1 MLWRF
6 FITTSLFVAGDM
18 PLVRK
23 CFADCQ
29 ELTMICWGGQSD
41 ASTTLTNGH
50 VPKLDPNH
58 QTQWFSSQNISTR
71 FALVNATV
79 FIFGRMG
86 QQPNTSV
93 TKVELH
99 VHRAFGCWHLQ
110 LGRKGQVFE
119 QAMIMSRIFS
129 SYFPQLMFIS
139 TVYIDNYDINSM
151 SYIDNYDILCIQ
163 TIMLIST
170 KQVNSCHVS
179 AVYGGPPA
187 LHCARLWRS
196 FSRCFCRA
204 WC

>member
-1 MLWRF
+1 M
-6 FITTSLFVAGDM
+6 
-18 PLVRK
+18 
-23 CFADCQ
+23 
-29 ELTMICWGGQSD
+29 
-41 ASTTLTNGH
+41 
-50 VPKLDPNH
+50 
-58 QTQWFSSQNISTR
+58 
-71 FALVNATV
+71 NATV

-151 SYIDNYDILCIQ
+151 SYIDNYDILCI
-163 TIMLIST
+163 
-170 KQVNSCHVS
+170 
-179 AVYGGPPA
+179 
-187 LHCARLWRS
+187 
-196 FSRCFCRA
+196 
-204 WC
+204 